1 MITKHLRAK
10 RESSEVALL
19 RQQLSEANDTLRAIR
34 QGEID
39 AVVVEGPAGNQVYT
53 LQTAD
58 HAYRVLVQ
66 QMNEGAVILSTEGF
80 VLYAN
85 ATFSNLI
92 SVSLE
97 ELISAPVQPLVSP
110 EHRVAFEAALTR
122 AGAGCATR
130 TEITLLS
137 ANSER
142 IPVLVSLGPLN
153 LEIMQGVCGIVTDLR
168 ERKNTEEMERAQ
180 LFVRS
185 ILDHATAAVV
195 ITGPDGRVAH
205 ANSAAEMLAGGGLME
220 GAPDRSPIL
229 SEPFSTAFP
238 LQIEPSAAD
247 DAPASAAGLLQS
259 ALAGS
264 VYRNIEAHMQSRRG
278 PVDLLVSAGPFRPG
292 AGDIHGAVFTFSDV
306 SALREAQRSLRQS
319 EERFRNLAES
329 IPQLVW
335 TTDAEG
341 RLDYCN
347 TRMIEYFG
355 KTFEDLVRDQFGLIH
370 PDDVAESRL
379 AWLGALET
387 KSLFEI
393 ECRML
398 GKNGSYHWFLNRAI
412 PIRGAD
418 GKVAHWFGTCTNVDA
433 QKHVEKEL
441 RRANADLEQFAYAAG
456 HDFQEPLRA
465 VTVYSQLLERS
476 RATGSDAD
484 VPLFLRYI
492 VEGAER
498 LGALVQNLLA
508 YMQANRD
515 HETIPGEI
523 DCEDVLREV
532 LASLRLGIEESGAQI
547 TAKSLPKLRFAHV
560 HMVQLFQNLI
570 TNAIKYRGAEPLRI
584 VIAAEKRGADW
595 FFSVQDNG
603 IGIAPEHQHT
613 IFGVFKRLHGGDI
626 PGTGIGLA
634 ICQRLLEQ
642 YGGRIW
648 VESEPD
654 KGSTF
659 YFSIPAAVAEKAY
672 GSSP

>member
-1 MITKHLRAK
+1 MITKHPRAK
-10 RESSEVALL
+10 SESSEIALL

-39 AVVVEGPAGNQVYT
+39 AVVVEGPAGNQIYT

-85 ATFSNLI
+85 AAFSNLT
-92 SVSLE
+92 SASLE

-110 EHRVAFEAALTR
+110 EYRGVFEAALIGA
-122 AGAGCATR
+122 AGGHAMR
-130 TEITLLS
+130 TELTLLS
-137 ANSER
+137 GNGER
-142 IPVLVSLGPLN
+142 IPVLLSLGPLN

-168 ERKNTEEMERAQ
+168 ERKKTEEMERAQ
-180 LFVRS
+180 LLVRS

-195 ITGPDGRVAH
+195 ITDPDGRVAH
-205 ANSAAEMLAGGGLME
+205 ANSAAEILAGTELIE
-220 GAPDRSPIL
+220 GAPNP
-229 SEPFSTAFP
+229 EPFLTAFP
-238 LQIEPSAAD
+238 LQIEPSAAR
-247 DAPASAAGLLQS
+247 DAPASAAGLLRS

-264 VYRNIEAHMQSRRG
+264 VHRNIEAHMQSRRG
-278 PVDLLVSAGPFRPG
+278 SVDLLVSAGPFRPG
-292 AGDIHGAVFTFSDV
+292 AGDIKGAVFTFSDV
-306 SALREAQRSLRQS
+306 NALREAQRSLRRS
-319 EERFRNLAES
+319 EQRFRDLAES

-335 TTDAEG
+335 TTNAEG

-347 TRMIEYFG
+347 TRMLDYVG
-355 KTFEDLVRDQFGLIH
+355 KTLEDLIRDQFGPIH

-387 KSLFEI
+387 KSLFEL

-398 GKNGSYHWFLNRAI
+398 RHDGSYHWFLNRAI
-412 PIRGAD
+412 PIRGAQ
-418 GKVAHWFGTCTNVDA
+418 GEIVHWFGTSTNVDA

-441 RRANADLEQFAYAAG
+441 RRANSDLEQFAYAAG

-476 RATGSDAD
+476 YARGSDAD
-484 VPLFLRYI
+484 VPLYLRYI
-492 VEGAER
+492 VEGADR

-532 LASLRLGIEESGAQI
+532 LASLRLGIEESGAHI
-547 TAKSLPKLRFAHV
+547 TAKPLPKLRFARV

-570 TNAIKYRGAEPLRI
+570 TNAIKYRAAEPLRI
-584 VIAAEKRGADW
+584 VIAAEKQGEDW
-595 FFSVQDNG
+595 LFSVQDNG
-603 IGIAPEHQHT
+603 IGIAPEHQHS

-634 ICQRLLEQ
+634 ICQRLLDQ
-642 YGGRIW
+642 YGGKIW

-659 YFSIPAAVAEKAY
+659 YFSIPAAVGEKAY
-672 GSSP
+672 GSTP

>member
-1 MITKHLRAK
+1 MPKPGETSASKPIP
-10 RESSEVALL
+10 
-19 RQQLSEANDTLRAIR
+19 LSK
-34 QGEID
+34 
-39 AVVVEGPAGNQVYT
+39 
-53 LQTAD
+53 
-58 HAYRVLVQ
+58 
-66 QMNEGAVILSTEGF
+66 
-80 VLYAN
+80 
-85 ATFSNLI
+85 
-92 SVSLE
+92 
-97 ELISAPVQPLVSP
+97 
-110 EHRVAFEAALTR
+110 
-122 AGAGCATR
+122 
-130 TEITLLS
+130 
-137 ANSER
+137 
-142 IPVLVSLGPLN
+142 
-153 LEIMQGVCGIVTDLR
+153 
-168 ERKNTEEMERAQ
+168 RKNTEKLERSQ
-180 LFVRS
+180 LLARS

-195 ITGPDGRVAH
+195 ITGRDGRIAH
-205 ANSAAEMLAGGGLME
+205 ANSAAESLAGRELTDAE
-220 GAPDRSPIL
+220 PNPSTL
-229 SEPFSTAFP
+229 VSERFLDAFP
-238 LQIEPSAAD
+238 LRIETSGSSGVPESAA
-247 DAPASAAGLLQS
+247 ALLVS
-259 ALAGS
+259 ALSGS
-264 VYRNIEAHMQSRRG
+264 VYRGLQACIQSRTG
-278 PVDLLVSAGPFRPG
+278 GVVDLLLSAGPFRPS
-292 AGDIHGAVFTFSDV
+292 AGDTQGAVFTFSEV

-319 EERFRNLAES
+319 EQRFRDLAES

-335 TTDAEG
+335 TTNAEG

-355 KTFEDLVRDQFGLIH
+355 KTFEDLVREPFDLIH
-370 PDDVAESRL
+370 PDDAAESRL

-398 GKNGSYHWFLNRAI
+398 SKDGSYHWFLNRAL
-412 PIRGAD
+412 PIRGAE
-418 GKVAHWFGTCTNVDA
+418 GKIAHWFGTCTNVDA

-476 RATGSDAD
+476 RASGSDAD

-523 DCEDVLREV
+523 DCEEVLREV
-532 LASLRLGIEESGAQI
+532 LAGLRLGIEESGAQI
-547 TAKSLPKLRFAHV
+547 IAESLPKLRFAHV

-570 TNAIKYRGAEPLRI
+570 TNAIKYRGAEPPRI
-584 VIAAEKRGADW
+584 VIAAEKRGVDW
-595 FFSVQDNG
+595 LFSVQDNG

-634 ICQRLLEQ
+634 ICQRLLDQ
-642 YGGRIW
+642 YGGKIW

-659 YFSIPAAVAEKAY
+659 YFLIPAAVAEKAY
-672 GSSP
+672 GSSS